1 MAGPVDRTA
10 EAALWR
16 RWRSAAAGQ
25 MPEPAE
31 PDALTLAAWA
41 ENRLSEADAR
51 GAEEWLAGH
60 PEFWPD
66 LAAAR
71 QAAQAPYMPG
81 TEKAIARASAL
92 IAGGGEVLPFRRPA
106 AARPRSWRVAVAWAG
121 MAASLVVTSL
131 VGFNLGMDTYK
142 GIAASAP
149 AAGVQDLLDPPV
161 GLFNSLEEDATI

>member
-25 MPEPAE
+25 MPQPLE

-41 ENRLSEADAR
+41 EDRLSEAE
-51 GAEEWLAGH
+51 AEATEDWLAAH

-71 QAAQAPYMPG
+71 QAAQAGYTPG
-81 TEKAIARASAL
+81 AEKVVARASAL
-92 IAGGGEVLPFRRPA
+92 VAGGGQVLPFRRPVA
-106 AARPRSWRVAVAWAG
+106 PSPRSCRVAVAWAG

-131 VGFNLGMDTYK
+131 VGFNLGMDTYN
-142 GIAASAP
+142 GIAATAHVDR
-149 AAGVQDLLDPPV
+149 VQDLLDPPI
-161 GLFNSLEEDATI
+161 GLF